1 MYYKHELYLYNKLC
15 NNIVIMQSVYK
26 EQLEELLALPKVLKE
41 THIKLQE
48 ETDLRVLAEESM
60 NKLEREIRQ
69 VK

>member
-1 MYYKHELYLYNKLC
+1 L
-15 NNIVIMQSVYK
+15 VYK

-41 THIKLQE
+41 TYIKLQE

-60 NKLEREIRQ
+60 NKLERDIRQ

>member
-1 MYYKHELYLYNKLC
+1 
-15 NNIVIMQSVYK
+15 
-26 EQLEELLALPKVLKE
+26 LALPKVLKE

-60 NKLEREIRQ
+60 NKLEHDISE